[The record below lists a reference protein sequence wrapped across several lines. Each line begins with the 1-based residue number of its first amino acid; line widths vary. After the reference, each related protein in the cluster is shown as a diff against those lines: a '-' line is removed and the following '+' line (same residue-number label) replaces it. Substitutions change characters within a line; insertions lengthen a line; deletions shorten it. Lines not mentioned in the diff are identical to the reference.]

1 MLKIA
6 NGEEA
11 NGRVAK
17 VHCSAHL
24 RRYASEWLTYEVS
37 RVHDDIILIAE

>member
-11 NGRVAK
+11 NGGVAK
-17 VHCSAHL
+17 VHCSADL
-24 RRYASEWLTYEVS
+24 ARYASKWLIYQVS
-37 RVHDDIILIAE
+37 RVHDDIMLIAE